1 MEAITAVK
9 AAAVVVKNKDNIGK
23 IIGGIIALVVTPIL
37 LVIALYLQVMSA
49 FASDGILKSSE
60 YFDGSNSNIHRS
72 LQAITEPYYAAMKED
87 MTERR
92 NRIIDENTYEYEVK
106 NAAGEVIGTEVVIPT
121 VTRKINLVP
130 ENLIIGYL
138 IMMDA
143 IDVESGMVNESLVK
157 DFLNVI
163 CTVEEIDQ
171 GNDNWLIENKILTVG
186 EIADLY
192 FSSKS
197 DKTQFSVTCNA
208 YGDYFDVGTV
218 TVIVDNGDEVTQSLL
233 SPNISN
239 VPLYLQYDLVWG
251 SQPYGNGTIQKKGCC
266 PTCLAMV
273 FSYLCQQNISPS
285 DVVAWSGNDYY
296 VNGQGTDWSIFAPAA
311 SNWGVSCTNIGRNED
326 QMLQALSEGKLII
339 ASMGP
344 GTFTKGG
351 HFIVLTGITANG
363 GIKVNDPND
372 NNVKKH
378 IDREFEVSLILREC
392 KNMWVFS
399 K

>member
-138 IMMDA
+138 I
-143 IDVESGMVNESLVK
+143 
-157 DFLNVI
+157 
-163 CTVEEIDQ
+163 
-171 GNDNWLIENKILTVG
+171 
-186 EIADLY
+186 
-192 FSSKS
+192 
-197 DKTQFSVTCNA
+197 
-208 YGDYFDVGTV
+208 
-218 TVIVDNGDEVTQSLL
+218 
-233 SPNISN
+233 
-239 VPLYLQYDLVWG
+239 
-251 SQPYGNGTIQKKGCC
+251 
-266 PTCLAMV
+266 
-273 FSYLCQQNISPS
+273 
-285 DVVAWSGNDYY
+285 
-296 VNGQGTDWSIFAPAA
+296 
-311 SNWGVSCTNIGRNED
+311 
-326 QMLQALSEGKLII
+326 
-339 ASMGP
+339 
-344 GTFTKGG
+344 
-351 HFIVLTGITANG
+351 
-363 GIKVNDPND
+363 
-372 NNVKKH
+372 
-378 IDREFEVSLILREC
+378 
-392 KNMWVFS
+392 
-399 K
+399 